1 MSAVLRDRPRLAPM
15 RVQDLAEVAALEN
28 SVYPHPWTHGNFLD
42 SLKAE
47 YECWTWREGRTLLG
61 YFVLTAGAG
70 EAHLLNLSVA
80 AARRRQGHGS
90 ALLRDAMRIARE
102 RGAAELFLEVR
113 PSNRVAIALYAKFGF
128 ERIAI
133 RRDYYPA
140 NGAREDAHVYRF
152 AL

>member
-1 MSAVLRDRPRLAPM
+1 MSAVLKEQPRLEPMRDR
-15 RVQDLAEVAALEN
+15 DLAEVVTLEN
-28 SVYPHPWTHGNFLD
+28 GIYPHPWTRGNFAD
-42 SLKAE
+42 SLKAG

-70 EAHLLNLSVA
+70 EAHLLNLSVFSE
-80 AARRRQGHGS
+80 RQRQGHGS
-90 ALLRDAMRIARE
+90 SLLRDAMRIARE

-113 PSNRVAIALYAKFGF
+113 PSNGRAIALYEKFGF

-133 RRDYYPA
+133 RRDYYPSS
-140 NGAREDAHVYRF
+140 GRREDAHVYRF

>member
-1 MSAVLRDRPRLAPM
+1 MSAVLKEHPHLAPM
-15 RVQDLAEVAALEN
+15 REQDLAEVVFLERG
-28 SVYPHPWTHGNFLD
+28 VYPHPWTRGNFAD
-42 SLKAE
+42 SLKAG
-47 YECWTWREGRTLLG
+47 YECWTWRDERTLLG

-70 EAHLLNLSVA
+70 EAHLLNLSVGRDWQ
-80 AARRRQGHGS
+80 RRGHGS

-113 PSNRVAIALYAKFGF
+113 PSNRPAIALYEKFGF
-128 ERIAI
+128 ERVAI

-140 NGAREDAHVYRF
+140 SSVREDAHVYRF